1 MLSPSSFNF
10 AAVLLGL
17 ASVRTALAS
26 PSPAPAPVNE
36 FATDGGIV
44 VTHKAADYFPHAIGD
59 LSAWDVSARFTGYNS
74 SMESWLTSIDPHS
87 AASDEAKAQAL
98 MSVAFAKPY
107 DPTDGD
113 MAADVQALLDT
124 VAGKTT
130 STAVDRRDSTFTVS
144 LSHIVVWHTCAA
156 FFSCV
161 SGTTCSFNLAIGS
174 APRSQCQ
181 NQGGQNCCIS
191 WSTYNVQAGF
201 FSTTWTTCNQEVN
214 DDGDSSASC
223 EGKST
228 TQGGD
233 VCLSNRATGCT

>member
-1 MLSPSSFNF
+1 MFSSSFNF
-10 AAVLLGL
+10 AAVILGL
-17 ASVRTALAS
+17 ASVRIALAS
-26 PSPAPAPVNE
+26 PAPTPVNE

-44 VTHKAADYFPHAIGD
+44 VTHNAADYFPHAVGD
-59 LSAWDVSARFTGYNS
+59 LSAWDISTRFTGYNS
-74 SMESWLTSIDPHS
+74 TMESWLTSIDPHS
-87 AASDEAKAQAL
+87 GATDEDKAKAL

-107 DPTDGD
+107 DPTDRD
-113 MAADVQALLDT
+113 MASDVQALLDT

-130 STAVDRRDSTFTVS
+130 STAVDRRDSSFIVS
-144 LSHIVVWHTCAA
+144 TSHIVVWHTCAA

-161 SGTTCSFNLAIGS
+161 SGTTCSFNLQVGS

-181 NQGGQNCCIS
+181 SQGGQNCCIS
-191 WSTYNVQAGF
+191 WSTTTVQVGF
-201 FSTTWTTCNQEVN
+201 FSTTWTACNQEVT
-214 DDGDSSASC
+214 DDGDTSASC